1 MTAAIMIQ
9 LITGAIGSVGFG
21 ILFHIKKKYLPL
33 AAVGGFLSWLVF
45 LLGKEFWGNVFL
57 PTLMAGFV
65 TDVYAEIL
73 ARICKETSTSF
84 FVTSVIPLIPGSTLY
99 YCMNSIVEGNTV
111 RALEYGRDTFLFAF
125 GIAAGMSIAW
135 SICYFLRT
143 VRKKLK
149 YKYGNR
155 HFWCRGY
162 YVDTVWKNAKKYRNI

>member
-1 MTAAIMIQ
+1 MESSGNKHTFKISGFSAVVSANF
-9 LITGAIGSVGFG
+9 GA
-21 ILFHIKKKYLPL
+21 
-33 AAVGGFLSWLVF
+33 
-45 LLGKEFWGNVFL
+45 
-57 PTLMAGFV
+57 V
-65 TDVYAEIL
+65 TDVDVYAEIL

-143 VRKKLK
+143 VRKKQ
-149 YKYGNR
+149 N
-155 HFWCRGY
+155 
-162 YVDTVWKNAKKYRNI
+162 